1 MAKFPKT
8 IMVTIALATSV
19 GFLAAGILPQP
30 GFKNLQ
36 VLPKNISKADLDKTM
51 DSFKEA
57 LGVKCNYCHVK
68 NTEDKFVFESDDK
81 PEKEM
86 ARKMMRMT
94 HEINVKYFSF
104 GDEDEV
110 IRAVTCYTCHYEN
123 PIPAI
128 DSVSFK
134 RRF

>member
-1 MAKFPKT
+1 MVKFSKT
-8 IMVTIALATSV
+8 ILVTAALV
-19 GFLAAGILPQP
+19 GSISIMAANISQQP
-30 GFKNLQ
+30 IYKNLQ

-57 LGVKCNYCHVK
+57 LGVKCSYCHVK
-68 NTEDKFVFESDDK
+68 GENGKLAFEIDNK
-81 PEKEM
+81 PEKET

-104 GDEDEV
+104 GDETEV
-110 IRAVTCYTCHYEN
+110 IKAVTCYTCHYEN
-123 PIPAI
+123 PMPAT

-134 RRF
+134 KRF

>member
-8 IMVTIALATSV
+8 IMVTVALAASV
-19 GFLAAGILPQP
+19 GLFAAGILPQP
-30 GFKNLQ
+30 GYKNLQ

-68 NTEDKFVFESDDK
+68 NADDKFVFDSDDK

-86 ARKMMRMT
+86 TRKMMRMT

-104 GDEDEV
+104 GDEADV

-123 PIPAI
+123 PIPAT
-128 DSVSFK
+128 DSISFN
-134 RRF
+134 RRY

>member
-8 IMVTIALATSV
+8 IMVTVALATSV
-19 GFLAAGILPQP
+19 GLLAAGILPQP

-68 NTEDKFVFESDDK
+68 NAEDKFVFESDDK

-86 ARKMMRMT
+86 TRKMMRMT

-104 GDEDEV
+104 GDETDV
-110 IRAVTCYTCHYEN
+110 IKAVTCYTCHYEN
-123 PIPAI
+123 PIPAT
-128 DSVSFK
+128 DSVSFRK
-134 RRF
+134 RY